1 MSIPTWDELG
11 VQLCEPEAKF
21 LHADGIVRNLS
32 PSRRVGVSHTRA
44 ELETA
49 RRRLRVLKEL
59 VAGQGQN
66 GH

>member
-11 VQLCEPEAKF
+11 VQLCEAEAKF
-21 LHADGIVRNLS
+21 LHADGIVRN
-32 PSRRVGVSHTRA
+32 RVSEPDELELAIRA
-44 ELETA
+44 ELEMV